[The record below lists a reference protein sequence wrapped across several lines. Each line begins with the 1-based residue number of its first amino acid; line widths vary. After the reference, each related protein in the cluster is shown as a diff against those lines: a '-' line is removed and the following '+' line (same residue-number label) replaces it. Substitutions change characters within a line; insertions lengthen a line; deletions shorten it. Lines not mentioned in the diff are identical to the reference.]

1 MSIHVTAVLC
11 VCLAVILP
19 CPRLAAQEDK
29 WRNLAV
35 NPGFEELDEAGRLK
49 AWRVPGKDWA
59 VDEQVAHSGQ
69 RSLRAVR
76 EDPATYL
83 LTSQPLDL
91 KPGEMV
97 SASVW
102 VKSENVKVAKAEEG
116 GSLGATMCLEWT
128 DAQGKWLGG
137 FYSFQGPLGT
147 KEWQKVSAE
156 GFAIPTDAGR
166 VTVTLYL
173 RKGLTG
179 KAWFDDVSVTRYRK
193 PLMSTLLLK
202 PSYRGTFMPGGS
214 QVGEVAIELNLDDH
228 DLTPQDAEV
237 VATLKA
243 ATGATCW
250 TKRLAAPADKSVPF
264 QFPAADMPADKSTL
278 EIALKRK
285 ADGQALASES
295 HTVAKLDASKL
306 PRAYIDERHTLLVD
320 GQPFFPLGWYTGAG
334 PKSPLALKDLEDLS
348 GGPFNCVMNYGVNGG
363 SLDDIRA
370 YLDSAQRLGVK
381 VIYSIKDFYEG
392 TQYFQK
398 RVGPFVGEDAMTRG
412 VVEAFKG
419 HPAVL
424 AWYLNDE
431 LPPSYLPRLRARYQL
446 VKELDPDHPT
456 WIVHYYSDAK
466 SLAPYADTTDV
477 LGVDPYP
484 IGRSPVTY
492 VSKSVS
498 AANQAVQGHRAL
510 WVVPQA
516 FAWWQYVPELRQKK
530 RPPTAEEL
538 ATKRAPTLPEVRSM
552 TYLALI
558 HGAKGLIYYSL
569 YDLKALPD
577 YAERWPAMK
586 ALAAEL
592 RGIESLILLGEAV
605 SPSPL
610 NTECKAV
617 EFAARRHE
625 GRLWLIAAN
634 VTAEPVQAKFAL
646 AGG

>member
-29 WRNLAV
+29 WRNLVA
-35 NPGFEELDEAGRLK
+35 NPGFEELDEAGKLK

-59 VDEQVAHSGQ
+59 ADEQVAHSGK
-69 RSLRAVR
+69 RSLRTVR
-76 EDPATYL
+76 EDAATYL
-83 LTSQPLDL
+83 LTAQTLDL

-102 VKSENVKVAKAEEG
+102 VKSENVKVSKPEEG
-116 GSLGATMCLEWT
+116 GSLGATMCLEWA

-137 FYSFQGPLGT
+137 FYSFQGLLGT
-147 KEWQKVSAE
+147 KDWQKVSAE
-156 GFAIPTDAGR
+156 GFAIPADAGR

-179 KAWFDDVSVTRYRK
+179 KAWFDDVSVTRYRR

-202 PSYRGTFMPGGS
+202 PSYRGAFMPGGS
-214 QVGEVAIELNLDDH
+214 QAGEAAIELNLEDH
-228 DLTPQDAEV
+228 ELEPQDVEV
-237 VATLKA
+237 AATLKA
-243 ATGATCW
+243 ATGATHW
-250 TKRLAAPADKSVPF
+250 TKRLAAPVEATRSEDSHRADKSFSLPF
-264 QFPAADMPADKSTL
+264 SAAETPTGKSTL
-278 EIALKRK
+278 EIALKSK
-285 ADGQALASES
+285 KDGQTLASES

-348 GGPFNCVMNYGVNGG
+348 GGPFNCVMNYGVNAG

-370 YLDSAQRLGVK
+370 YLDAAQRLGVK

-398 RVGPFVGEDAMTRG
+398 RVGPFEGEDAMTRG

-484 IGRSPVTY
+484 IASKPVTY
-492 VSKSVS
+492 VSTMVK
-498 AANQAVQGHRAL
+498 AANQAVRGHRGL

-516 FAWWQYVPELRQKK
+516 FAWWQCVPELRQKK

-538 ATKRAPTLPEVRSM
+538 EKKRAPTIPEMRCM

-558 HGAKGLIYYSL
+558 HGAKGIIYYSL
-569 YDLKALPD
+569 YDLK
-577 YAERWPAMK
+577 
-586 ALAAEL
+586 
-592 RGIESLILLGEAV
+592 
-605 SPSPL
+605 
-610 NTECKAV
+610 
-617 EFAARRHE
+617 
-625 GRLWLIAAN
+625 
-634 VTAEPVQAKFAL
+634 
-646 AGG
+646 